1 MNNVHVWPEKTYTC
15 LMKSLVIVGF
25 RLGKKLQGV
34 ENVLNVSIHLYFN
47 KSNSVTLCRKL
58 IQGVFSPFLGPPSIL
73 TYTRTIRGA
82 RALRRT
88 HSILQDFSSSE
99 AYRVC
104 PSQKTSIW
112 PLKARSG
119 LSHLLVTH
127 FHTLNSALLYA
138 LAKKVVCSTSTTIS

>member
-1 MNNVHVWPEKTYTC
+1 MDKVASQGVVNFQFIANKHLVFISISKIC
-15 LMKSLVIVGF
+15 SSKLVI
-25 RLGKKLQGV
+25 
-34 ENVLNVSIHLYFN
+34 LNFDL
-47 KSNSVTLCRKL
+47 
-58 IQGVFSPFLGPPSIL
+58 GVFPPFSCPPSIL
-73 TYTRTIRGA
+73 TYTRLIKEA

-138 LAKKVVCSTSTTIS
+138 LAKKVVLYLDYDFVVWNWNAI